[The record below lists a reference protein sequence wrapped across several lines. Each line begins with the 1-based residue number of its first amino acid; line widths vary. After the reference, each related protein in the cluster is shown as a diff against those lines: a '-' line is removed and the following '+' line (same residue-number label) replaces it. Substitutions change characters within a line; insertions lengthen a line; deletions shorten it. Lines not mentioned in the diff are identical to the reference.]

1 MNRIVW
7 DIEDMGR
14 ELSSPYNDG
23 FTTFEIKKKL
33 YEIKWAVD
41 KQLERGPNH
50 IGEPEW
56 LEENIINNK
65 VTQR

>member
-1 MNRIVW
+1 MNKMVW

-14 ELSSPYNDG
+14 ELRSSYNDG

-41 KQLERGPNH
+41 KQLESGPNH
-50 IGEPEW
+50 VGEPEW
-56 LEENIINNK
+56 LKENYINNS

>member
-33 YEIKWAVD
+33 YNFKL
-41 KQLERGPNH
+41 KRKRKSH
-50 IGEPEW
+50 I
-56 LEENIINNK
+56 
-65 VTQR
+65 TSTH